1 MLMNVL
7 SFLNLMVKH
16 VGKPELFSMNEPVLE
31 LKLKMKKKR

>member
-1 MLMNVL
+1 MLMHVL

-16 VGKPELFSMNEPVLE
+16 VKKPELFSINKPVLE